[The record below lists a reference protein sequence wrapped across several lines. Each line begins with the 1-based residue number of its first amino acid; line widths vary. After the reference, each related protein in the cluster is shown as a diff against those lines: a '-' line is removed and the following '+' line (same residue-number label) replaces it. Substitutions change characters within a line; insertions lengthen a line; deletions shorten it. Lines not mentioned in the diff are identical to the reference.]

1 MTGFGGVPTPKEFS
15 MSGGAELDGGL
26 GSSAR
31 GGVHASVDLN
41 DFSFNS
47 KMSGMS
53 LEDDDWK
60 NLAHGPDDGF
70 RMSPKDAWVRDKAAA
85 TMAAAAAIN
94 GTMPMPAAGGAEP
107 HGNWASAMNSE
118 LGATH
123 SAGTIGRSSR
133 DLTTSVSLDEADWDM
148 IAQMAPTPGGVAS
161 KRSPMNAY
169 RLGRTRSGTAS
180 ARQSGGTSTKGAN
193 GAAAPATGAFT
204 FEDYAPER
212 IAERQRQGGAAIVP
226 SKSSAGVD
234 GQIISPG
241 LTPRAQALM
250 QINAAYKAGKISKE
264 QKQIQKQQI
273 LHGGGDE
280 VRS

>member
-1 MTGFGGVPTPKEFS
+1 MNAAT
-15 MSGGAELDGGL
+15 ELDGGL

-31 GGVHASVDLN
+31 SGVQASVDLN

-94 GTMPMPAAGGAEP
+94 GTMPMPSAGGAEP
-107 HGNWASAMNSE
+107 HGSWASAMNSE

-148 IAQMAPTPGGVAS
+148 IAQMAPTPGAAVATS

-180 ARQSGGTSTKGAN
+180 ARQQGQMSASSKGS

-212 IAERQRQGGAAIVP
+212 IAERQRQGGAAILP
-226 SKSSAGVD
+226 SKPSAGTD

-250 QINAAYKAGKISKE
+250 QINADYKAGKISKE